1 MSTYDRPAVRRPAG
15 LYGRSYHQEFEVLC
29 RYDVHFTDDL
39 FDPANP
45 LLPSVFVDP
54 GPDGRFHVGV
64 CLDEGLVNAQPDLP
78 NRIGAYFDAHEA
90 RLKLAGEPAVLPG
103 GEARKGDWEAMLD
116 AVWHFGT
123 PRFGRQDYAMI
134 IGGGAILDL
143 VGFALSIVYRG
154 GRQVRVPTTVLAQCD
169 GGVQVRTFVNEVGRK
184 DFASTL
190 APPFAVINDRAML
203 RSLGRREWIA
213 GTAEAFKIALCADEA
228 LFDFLCDSGPSIGD
242 RDEDVMARIIQRSA
256 VLHLDRIRG
265 EVMTF
270 GTGRDQPVDLGH
282 WVGHRLEAM
291 SRYWLPHGQAIAVGI
306 AVDCACA
313 RRLGLISEDDL
324 ERVLDGLIRAG
335 LPIYHKHLADRTAHG
350 QLKLLASLEDM
361 RHRFGPSVTVT
372 LPDRIGHAVAV
383 RAPDRSVLSRALA
396 ELAIRHDSGGT

>member
-1 MSTYDRPAVRRPAG
+1 MGTCDRPAARRPAG
-15 LYGRSYHQEFEVLC
+15 LDGRSYHQEFEVLC
-29 RYDVHFTDDL
+29 RYDVFFTDDL
-39 FDPANP
+39 FDPASG
-45 LLPSVFVDP
+45 LLPSVFADP

-78 NRIGAYFDAHEA
+78 NRIAAYFAAHEG
-90 RLKLAGEPAVLPG
+90 RIKLAGEPAIVPG

-134 IGGGAILDL
+134 IGGGAMLDL

-169 GGVQVRTFVNEVGRK
+169 AGVEVRTFVNEAGRK

-213 GTAEAFKIALCADEA
+213 GTAEAFKIALCADRE
-228 LFDFLCDSGPSIGD
+228 LFDFLCGSAAAIGD
-242 RDEDVMARIIQRSA
+242 RDEDVMDWIIQRSA
-256 VLHLDRIRG
+256 VLHLERIRSEG
-265 EVMTF
+265 MAF
-270 GTGRDQPVDLGH
+270 GTGREQPVDLGH

-306 AVDCACA
+306 AVDGACA
-313 RRLGLISEDDL
+313 RRLHLISDEELD
-324 ERVLDGLIRAG
+324 RILDGLTRAG
-335 LPIYHKHLADRTAHG
+335 LPIYHKHLDERTAHG

-361 RHRFGPSVTVT
+361 RHRFGPHVTVL
-372 LPDRIGHAVAV
+372 LPDRIGHAVPV
-383 RAPDRSVLSRALA
+383 RAPDRSTLAHAVA
-396 ELAIRHDSGGT
+396 ELAERAGDSAV

>member
-1 MSTYDRPAVRRPAG
+1 MSTYDYPAARAPVGLDGRR
-15 LYGRSYHQEFEVLC
+15 YHQEFEVLC

-45 LLPSVFVDP
+45 LLPSVFADP
-54 GPDGRFHVGV
+54 GPDARFHVGV

-78 NRIGAYFDAHEA
+78 NRIVAYFDAHGA
-90 RLKLAGEPAVLPG
+90 CLKLAGEPAIIPG

-134 IGGGAILDL
+134 IGGGAMLDL

-169 GGVQVRTFVNEVGRK
+169 GGVAVRTFVNEAGRK

-190 APPFAVINDRAML
+190 APPFTVINDRAML

-213 GTAEAFKIALCADEA
+213 GTAEAFKIALCADRE
-228 LFDFLCDSGPSIGD
+228 LFDLLRAYGPAIAD
-242 RDEDVMARIIQRSA
+242 RDEAVMARVIQRSA
-256 VLHLDRIRG
+256 VLHLERIRG
-265 EVMTF
+265 EGTTF

-313 RRLGLISEDDL
+313 RHLGLIGGDDL
-324 ERVLDGLIRAG
+324 ERVLDALIRAG
-335 LPIYHKHLADRTAHG
+335 LPVYHQHLDDRTAHG
-350 QLKLLASLEDM
+350 RLKLLASLEDM
-361 RHRFGPSVTVT
+361 RHRFGPSVTVL

-383 RAPDRSVLSRALA
+383 RVPDRRILTRAIADLA
-396 ELAIRHDSGGT
+396 AR